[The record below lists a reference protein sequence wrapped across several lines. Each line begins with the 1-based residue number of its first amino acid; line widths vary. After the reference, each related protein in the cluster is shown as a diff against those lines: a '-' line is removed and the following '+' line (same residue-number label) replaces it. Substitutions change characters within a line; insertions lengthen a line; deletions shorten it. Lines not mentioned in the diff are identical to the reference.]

1 MLDLLGVSFFL
12 SVVVGVDRTK
22 TVVRQ
27 QMTKFKRI
35 WNKFRDAK
43 HLEKIH
49 THFDKPGFLNWK
61 TDFGFF
67 FRKWK
72 KAKTKEKIGNRLARN
87 RKNTQKTKRNCMK
100 IQLSSC
106 RRMLCD

>member
-12 SVVVGVDRTK
+12 PVVVGVDLT
-22 TVVRQ
+22 TVVQQ

-49 THFDKPGFLNWK
+49 THFDKHGFSNWK

-72 KAKTKEKIGNRLARN
+72 KVKTKER
-87 RKNTQKTKRNCMK
+87 
-100 IQLSSC
+100 
-106 RRMLCD
+106 